1 MSCIS
6 NKLFRIEVTNA
17 KQLFHGTTNY
27 ENKAK
32 KNQRVTFIKIAVRNS

>member
-32 KNQRVTFIKIAVRNS
+32 QKPTCNVNKNSC